1 MYVADAGTPEELPP
15 PEATPDGMPVP
26 DQVARQQAVTLG
38 DIQGNDYEV
47 LEGLDPGDVV
57 VVSGI
62 LNLQNGMPLLPQGE
76 GEPPEAEDP

>member
-1 MYVADAGTPEELPP
+1 
-15 PEATPDGMPVP
+15 MPVP

-62 LNLQNGMPLLPQGE
+62 LNLQNGVPLLPQGE
-76 GEPPEAEDP
+76 GEPSEAEGP